1 MLRLNKHYVCDLV
14 ANDSLEVYTSF
25 MACNAC
31 SLLADDYPLH
41 KLAYEGDARQ
51 ITAHLKLGYSANK
64 RDPYSWL
71 PIHYAAW
78 LVIFYTLLKQHQFM
92 INLDKDRNKLVT
104 VTSKWQAMLSEI
116 VNVLYLLNNCMGI
129 KCDNDLLC
137 SD

>member
-1 MLRLNKHYVCDLV
+1 MLRLNKHYVCDLI
-14 ANDSLEVYTSF
+14 A
-25 MACNAC
+25 NAC

-78 LVIFYTLLKQHQFM
+78 LVIFYTYITNATPIHDQF
-92 INLDKDRNKLVT
+92 R
-104 VTSKWQAMLSEI
+104 Q
-116 VNVLYLLNNCMGI
+116 G
-129 KCDNDLLC
+129 
-137 SD
+137 